1 MGDVLR
7 ILDTV
12 TATLLCSS
20 LAALGLRLPA
30 CRGRRESAWLAGLLA
45 VLALRTV
52 VPFPDTARMILSLGT
67 AWLAGAFASRASG
80 RRVGAT
86 WHACSAV
93 PAAVVI
99 AALAAGLGGSFLL
112 PAFHAF
118 SMAFLAAL
126 CVPAL
131 ARAWTATRSVP
142 LAAACAAGA
151 LWAGTSV
158 AALLA
163 GPASGAGSPLL
174 LAAAAARALL
184 AGSLGAL
191 ILLQG
196 YPWSGGFAGRAAGSA
211 ARARMLAPIF
221 ARLLETEGALARQE
235 ALAASGF
242 LALGAAH
249 EFKNSLALVR
259 AAAEVGLSSAV
270 PAEKDESLRLVLEQ
284 SAAGSGAAVAFLE
297 RLAREGREEERV
309 LDARAELEGLLRVC
323 RATVRPEGIAIR
335 AELEEGVRFLG
346 RPAEV
351 ARIVLSLVE
360 NAVQCLRARGQEGG
374 AVRVSARGRDRLAVV
389 EVRDNAGGVP
399 AEAAALLFTAGSS
412 STGSTGVGLY
422 IARSLAERGG
432 GTLTHAPIEGGSCF
446 SLCFPLADR
455 EPPVA

>member
-1 MGDVLR
+1 MGDVPR

-12 TATLLCSS
+12 TTTLLCSS
-20 LAALGLRLPA
+20 LAALGLRLPV
-30 CRGRRESAWLAGLLA
+30 CRGWREPAWLAGLLA
-45 VLALRTV
+45 ALALRAA
-52 VPFPDTARMILSLGT
+52 VPSAGAARMILSLGT

-80 RRVGAT
+80 RRVGAS

-93 PAAVVI
+93 PVAAVM

-118 SMAFLAAL
+118 SMAFLAAV

-131 ARAWTATRSVP
+131 ARAWKATRSVP

-163 GPASGAGSPLL
+163 GPGNPAL
-174 LAAAAARALL
+174 LAAGAARALL

-191 ILLQG
+191 VLLQG
-196 YPWSGGFAGRAAGSA
+196 YPWSGGFAGRTAEAA
-211 ARARMLAPIF
+211 ARARMLAPIY

-259 AAAEVGLSSAV
+259 AAAEFGLSSAV

-284 SAAGSGAAVAFLE
+284 SAAGSGAAVTFLE
-297 RLAREGREEERV
+297 RLAREGREEERI

-335 AELEEGVRFLG
+335 AELEEGVRFPG

-351 ARIVLSLVE
+351 ARIILSLVE

-374 AVRVSARGRDRLAVV
+374 AVRVSARCRDRLAVV

-446 SLCFPLADR
+446 RLCFPLADG
-455 EPPVA
+455 EQPVA